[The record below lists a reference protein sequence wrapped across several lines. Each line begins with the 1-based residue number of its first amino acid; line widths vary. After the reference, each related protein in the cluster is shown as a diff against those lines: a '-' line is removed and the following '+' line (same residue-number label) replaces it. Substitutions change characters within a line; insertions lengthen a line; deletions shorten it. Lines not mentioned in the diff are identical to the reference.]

1 MPARSIFTLTI
12 FIAALTSAA
21 QTKDNPDKKI
31 LKGTGWLRNMTGL
44 ESCSWIIELDKE
56 GKEKLE
62 PLNFRDFKVKAEDG
76 KRVAFT
82 YVLSNVNSTCMV
94 GKTVKLKSIKPVKD

>member
-1 MPARSIFTLTI
+1 MKSIFTLLVLSA
-12 FIAALTSAA
+12 FTSAA
-21 QTKDNPDKKI
+21 QTKSGSDKI
-31 LKGTGWLRNMTGL
+31 LKGSGWLKDMTGL

-62 PLNFRDFKVKAEDG
+62 PLNFKDFKMKKGEGMKVS
-76 KRVAFT
+76 FT

-94 GKTVKLKSIKPVKD
+94 GKTVKLKSIKPAKD